1 MLYRCQL
8 LEGIINMCTFQFN
21 EDDVNLLSP
30 VLFFFTNKDK
40 KSVTFLCL
48 LISQQITINN
58 DRFHCLS

>member
-21 EDDVNLLSP
+21 EDDVNFLSP
-30 VLFFFTNKDK
+30 VLFFFTNKNK
-40 KSVTFLCL
+40 KSVTFLYL
-48 LISQQITINN
+48 PISQQTTINN

>member
-21 EDDVNLLSP
+21 EDDVNLLYL
-30 VLFFFTNKDK
+30 VVFFFTNKDK

-48 LISQQITINN
+48 LISQQTTINN
-58 DRFHCLS
+58 DRFHYLS